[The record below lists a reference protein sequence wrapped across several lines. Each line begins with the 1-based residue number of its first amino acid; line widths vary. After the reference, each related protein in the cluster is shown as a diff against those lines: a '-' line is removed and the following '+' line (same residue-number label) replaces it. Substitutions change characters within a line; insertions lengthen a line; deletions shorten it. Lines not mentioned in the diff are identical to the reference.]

1 VPETVAH
8 YQLLDRLGAGALG
21 EVFRARDTRLG
32 RTVALRLV
40 PETIDEAV
48 RSRLLAHA
56 RTIAELS
63 HPFVATLFDAGVH
76 EGRVFLASEF
86 VPGETLTR
94 VLAGQP
100 LNPRRA
106 AELAAQI
113 ADGLADAHALGLV
126 HGDVRP
132 DTIVVTPKG
141 QAKLLDLGLSPYSSG
156 GKSRAAAAA
165 GLDAHGPPHGAL
177 YYLSPEQA
185 LGQAA
190 DGRTDIFSLGA
201 VLYTMLT
208 GEPPFAGDDPGALTV
223 AVLGATPQ
231 PPSRRNAEVP
241 IELDAIVAR
250 AMSKSLE
257 RRYQSAAEMAADLR
271 GAAMLLEVRSAE
283 QEETAAVEAAPGSSG
298 WRTVV
303 IALVLVAL
311 VAMGAW
317 LARGMLL

>member
-8 YQLLDRLGAGALG
+8 YQLLDRLGAGPLG

-32 RTVALRLV
+32 RTVALRRI
-40 PETIDEAV
+40 PATTEEAV
-48 RSRLLAHA
+48 RSRVLADA
-56 RTIAELS
+56 RVIAELS

-76 EGRVFLASEF
+76 EGQVFLASEF

-106 AELAAQI
+106 AELVAQI
-113 ADGLADAHALGLV
+113 ADGLAEVHALGLV
-126 HGDVRP
+126 HADVRP

-141 QAKLLDLGLSPYSSG
+141 QAKLVDLGLSPFSSG
-156 GKSRAAAAA
+156 GAARAAAGDGKKA
-165 GLDAHGPPHGAL
+165 DGPAHGAL
-177 YYLSPEQA
+177 PYLSPEQA
-185 LGQAA
+185 LGQPA

-208 GEPPFAGDDPGALTV
+208 GQAPFSGDTAGALTV
-223 AVLGATPQ
+223 AVLGTTPVA
-231 PPSRRNAEVP
+231 PSRRNSEVP

-250 AMSKSLE
+250 AMSKSLD

-283 QEETAAVEAAPGSSG
+283 HDEVASVEAAPASSG
-298 WRTVV
+298 WRTIV

>member
-8 YQLLDRLGAGALG
+8 YELLDRLGAGALG

-32 RTVALRLV
+32 RTVALRRI
-40 PETIDEAV
+40 PGTIDDAV
-48 RSRLLAHA
+48 RSRLLSDA
-56 RTIAELS
+56 RAISELS

-76 EGRVFLASEF
+76 DGQVFLASEY

-106 AELAAQI
+106 AELAAQL
-113 ADGLADAHALGLV
+113 ADGLAEAHALNLV

-141 QAKLLDLGLSPYSSG
+141 QAKLIDLGLSPYSSG
-156 GKSRAAAAA
+156 GKARAAAAA
-165 GLDAHGPPHGAL
+165 GHDEGGPAHGAL
-177 YYLSPEQA
+177 HYLSPEQA
-185 LGQAA
+185 LGQPV

-208 GEPPFAGDDPGALTV
+208 GHPPFSGDTAGALTV
-223 AVLGATPQ
+223 AVLGTTPVG
-231 PPSRRNAEVP
+231 PSRRNPEVP
-241 IELDAIVAR
+241 IELDAIVTR
-250 AMSKSLE
+250 AMSKSLD

-283 QEETAAVEAAPGSSG
+283 HDEVAAVEAAPESSG
-298 WRTVV
+298 WRTIV
-303 IALVLVAL
+303 IALVLVVL
-311 VAMGAW
+311 VAVGAW